1 MTHEKH
7 EKNHYLFLAV
17 MALGFVLVALAIMFA
32 PKPEVNVSGS
42 GAVLD
47 RSTVS
52 VTGQAQF
59 DVDPDEAEVN
69 IRVQTKE
76 PTAKRAQDENAR
88 LMSTVKEALKR
99 AGVKDS
105 EMETI
110 NYNMWPQQRWDP
122 ETRES
127 VDDGYMVQHTLKITT
142 EDVTHVGALVE
153 TAVSAGA
160 NGLDSVNFKL
170 SDKKKEDVNSEAL
183 AQASSNAKEK
193 AEAIAQGLGVRITEI
208 VSVSESNVGYDYYAR
223 PMYAMESAVK
233 AGGDMDYAENVVS
246 PEAVRVSATIG
257 IVYEID

>member
-1 MTHEKH
+1 MQDNKTHI
-7 EKNHYLFLAV
+7 LLIV
-17 MALGFVLVALAIMFA
+17 VLALGFVLVAGSMYLMRPGEIT
-32 PKPEVNVSGS
+32 VST
-42 GAVLD
+42 GAGGISD
-47 RSTVS
+47 KSTVS

-59 DVDPDEAEVN
+59 DVDPDEAELN

-122 ETRES
+122 ETQES
-127 VDDGYMVQHTLKITT
+127 INDGYMVQHTLKITT

-160 NGLDSVNFKL
+160 NGLDSVNFRL
-170 SDKKKEDVNSEAL
+170 SDKKREDVNSEAL
-183 AQASSNAKEK
+183 AQASNNAKSK
-193 AEAIAQGLGVRITEI
+193 AEAIAQGLGVRIKSI
-208 VSVSESNVGYDYYAR
+208 VAVSESNVGYDYYYPR

-233 AGGDMDYAENVVS
+233 AGGSIDYSENVVS
-246 PEAVRVSATIG
+246 PEAVTVSATIG
-257 IVYEID
+257 IVYEIE

>member
-1 MTHEKH
+1 MTH
-7 EKNHYLFLAV
+7 EKNHYLV
-17 MALGFVLVALAIMFA
+17 MVVLALGFALIALAIMFA

-42 GAVLD
+42 GAGID
-47 RSTVS
+47 KSTIS

-88 LMSTVKEALKR
+88 LMSTVKEALKK

-110 NYNMWPQQRWDP
+110 NYNMWPQNKWDP
-122 ETRES
+122 ETRQS

-142 EDVTHVGALVE
+142 KDVTHVGALVE

-170 SDKKKEDVNSEAL
+170 SDSKREDVNSEAL
-183 AQASSNAKEK
+183 AQASGNAKDK
-193 AEAIAQGLGVRITEI
+193 ADAIAQGLGVSIKDI
-208 VSVSESNVGYDYYAR
+208 VSVSESNVGYDYYYPT
-223 PMYAMESAVK
+223 PMYAMAEK
-233 AGGDMDYAENVVS
+233 AGGARDYSSNVVS
-246 PEAVRVSATIG
+246 PEAVRVSANIG